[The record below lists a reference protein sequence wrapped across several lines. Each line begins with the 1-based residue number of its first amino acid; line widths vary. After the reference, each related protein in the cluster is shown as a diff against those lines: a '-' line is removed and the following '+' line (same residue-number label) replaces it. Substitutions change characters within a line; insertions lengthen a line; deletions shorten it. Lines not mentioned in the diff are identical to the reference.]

1 MKVNVL
7 RSGGFAGMTTG
18 WEIRVD
24 EQPDPGRWE
33 SLVEACPWDR
43 PEACAPDAAGGPG
56 ADRFVYEFQAGRRRT
71 RLGESLVQGP
81 WRELADSVRENGRR
95 MPAAEVSPA
104 RR

>member
-24 EQPDPGRWE
+24 EQPDPAHWQ
-33 SLVEACPWDR
+33 SLVEACPWDG
-43 PEACAPDAAGGPG
+43 PAPRAGDSNGN
-56 ADRFVYEFQAGRRRT
+56 DRFVYEFQAGRRRT
-71 RLGESLVQGP
+71 TLGESLVQGP

-95 MPAAEVSPA
+95 IPATELIPG
-104 RR
+104 R